1 MCTKS
6 VKLARRTKSRYR
18 NLHVRQRAQRLS
30 EEVDG
35 FFIMQHI
42 KNHPEM
48 YEVSSPEERNSFLRS
63 LGLESLCL

>member
-6 VKLARRTKSRYR
+6 VKLARRTNSRYG
-18 NLHVRQRAQRLS
+18 NLHVRKRAQRLS

-35 FFIMQHI
+35 SIILQHI

-48 YEVSSPEERNSFLRS
+48 YEIVSPEERNNILRS
-63 LGLESLCL
+63 LGLEKLCV